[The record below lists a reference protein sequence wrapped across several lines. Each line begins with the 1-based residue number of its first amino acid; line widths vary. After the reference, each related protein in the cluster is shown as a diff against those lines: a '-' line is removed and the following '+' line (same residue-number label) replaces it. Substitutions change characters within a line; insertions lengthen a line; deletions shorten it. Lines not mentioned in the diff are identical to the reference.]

1 MKLQN
6 CHVKSDLKHTEFP
19 FQTFQ
24 TSQVCFWEQLVD
36 TVQRP
41 MKLGNASVS
50 KSTFTKFTLQVLT
63 LTFPTKGIPFPLS
76 CEKSESRIIKASRN
90 STG

>member
-6 CHVKSDLKHTEFP
+6 CNVKSNLEHTEFP

-50 KSTFTKFTLQVLT
+50 KSALTKLGLQILT

-76 CEKSESRIIKASRN
+76 CEKS
-90 STG
+90 